1 MVGSLVLLAVTEGFA
16 FTTTVVLRNAI
27 DSLRPEAVESLSVAW
42 YALLLFGLVIV
53 QGGTRFASRYMMGR
67 SSRYIEY
74 EVRND
79 FFAHVL
85 TLEPAYYVRQNTGDL
100 ISRAI
105 NDLNA
110 VRMMLGR
117 TLMFASSSAV
127 RVPVAVVF
135 LLLINWKLMLITL
148 VPFVALPF
156 TMSRMSTRIHAMFES
171 IQEQFATMSNRVRE
185 GFTGVRVMKAYT
197 READEEKAFL
207 AMNEEFIGRNKKLI
221 KLEATIF
228 PIIMFLPGVSFVLLL
243 WIGGYYVASG
253 QMTFGQFTQFQMVMM
268 MLVMPMAMFG
278 FMWSG
283 IQRGAASMGRLNDIL
298 TQEPEIRDEIE
309 PTDLEPAIEGR
320 ITFANL
326 TFAYDDGTPIL
337 ENVTLDIPAGAT
349 VAIIGPTGCGKST
362 LANLVPRLYQAE
374 PGMVMVDGRDVR
386 EYSLKHLRANV
397 GYVQQESFLFSDS
410 ISDNLRFGDPEA
422 DDHALRE
429 VSRVAHLLPEIEDF
443 PGGFSTELGE
453 RGMMISGGQRQR
465 TSIARSL
472 LRRPK
477 IVIMDD
483 AFASVD
489 TYTEETILT
498 NLRGYLDDITV
509 VLISH
514 RISTVKGADTI
525 VVLDDGGIAEQ
536 GTHEEL
542 LARGGFYADLYE
554 KQRLQEE
561 LEAL

>member
-171 IQEQFATMSNRVRE
+171 IQEQFATMSKGDVDDRLKDVDTKKKEYITAIDDKLKDYNGNADDELDTKKDKVDDMAAQQVDRATAQINAQRDQAKAAIENQCQVAKTRAAQQAAALKE
-185 GFTGVRVMKAYT
+185 QVNARAAEMKNQISRAAAQANEMKAYQEYT
-197 READEEKAFL
+197 QKDMYNPYGYFNNSK
-207 AMNEEFIGRNKKLI
+207 GTDKK
-221 KLEATIF
+221 
-228 PIIMFLPGVSFVLLL
+228 
-243 WIGGYYVASG
+243 GGKKDDKKKDSKKDDKKKDKKKG
-253 QMTFGQFTQFQMVMM
+253 TQ
-268 MLVMPMAMFG
+268 
-278 FMWSG
+278 
-283 IQRGAASMGRLNDIL
+283 D
-298 TQEPEIRDEIE
+298 
-309 PTDLEPAIEGR
+309 
-320 ITFANL
+320 
-326 TFAYDDGTPIL
+326 
-337 ENVTLDIPAGAT
+337 
-349 VAIIGPTGCGKST
+349 K
-362 LANLVPRLYQAE
+362 
-374 PGMVMVDGRDVR
+374 
-386 EYSLKHLRANV
+386 K
-397 GYVQQESFLFSDS
+397 
-410 ISDNLRFGDPEA
+410 
-422 DDHALRE
+422 
-429 VSRVAHLLPEIEDF
+429 
-443 PGGFSTELGE
+443 
-453 RGMMISGGQRQR
+453 
-465 TSIARSL
+465 
-472 LRRPK
+472 K
-477 IVIMDD
+477 
-483 AFASVD
+483 
-489 TYTEETILT
+489 
-498 NLRGYLDDITV
+498 
-509 VLISH
+509 
-514 RISTVKGADTI
+514 K
-525 VVLDDGGIAEQ
+525 
-536 GTHEEL
+536 
-542 LARGGFYADLYE
+542 
-554 KQRLQEE
+554 
-561 LEAL
+561 

>member
-1 MVGSLVLLAVTEGFA
+1 VTEALA
-16 FTTTVVLRNAI
+16 FYTTIILKNAI
-27 DSLRPEAVESLSVAW
+27 DSLSPDAARALTIGA
-42 YALLLFGLVIV
+42 YAMILFGLVLV
-53 QGGTRFASRYMMGR
+53 QGGTRFASRYLMGR

-127 RVPVAVVF
+127 RVPVAVTF
-135 LLLINWKLMLITL
+135 LALINWKLMLITL
-148 VPFVALPF
+148 VPFVVLPF
-156 TMSRMSTRIHAMFES
+156 AMQRMSSRIHAFFES

-185 GFTGVRVMKAYT
+185 GFTGVRVLKAYT
-197 READEEKAFL
+197 READEERAFL
-207 AMNEEFIGRNKKLI
+207 AMNEEFIGRNTKLI
-221 KLEATIF
+221 RLEATIF

-243 WIGGYYVASG
+243 WIGGYYVSSG
-253 QMTFGQFTQFQMVMM
+253 AMTFGQFTQFQMVMM

-283 IQRGAASMGRLNDIL
+283 LQRGAASMGRLNDIM
-298 TQEPEIRDEIE
+298 TQEPEIYDEVE
-309 PTDLEPAIEGR
+309 AGAKEPAIEGA
-320 ITFANL
+320 ISFANL
-326 TFAYDDGTPIL
+326 TFAYDDGPVIF
-337 ENVTLDIPAGAT
+337 EDVSLDIAAGET

-374 PGMVMVDGRDVR
+374 RGMVTIDGRDVR
-386 EYSLKHLRANV
+386 EYSLQHLRANV
-397 GYVQQESFLFSDS
+397 GYVQQESFLFSES
-410 ISDNLRFGDPEA
+410 ISDNLRFGDPNA
-422 DDHALRE
+422 DEHALKE
-429 VSRVAHLLPEIEDF
+429 VSRVAHLLPEIEAF
-443 PGGFSTELGE
+443 PAGFNTELGE
-453 RGMMISGGQRQR
+453 RGMGVSGGQRQR

-498 NLRGYLDDITV
+498 NLRGYLADITV

-514 RISTVKGADTI
+514 RISTVKAADKI
-525 VVLDDGGIAEQ
+525 VVLGEGAIAEQ
-536 GTHEEL
+536 GTHDEL
-542 LARGGFYADLYE
+542 LAVGGFYADLYE

>member
-1 MVGSLVLLAVTEGFA
+1 
-16 FTTTVVLRNAI
+16 
-27 DSLRPEAVESLSVAW
+27 
-42 YALLLFGLVIV
+42 
-53 QGGTRFASRYMMGR
+53 
-67 SSRYIEY
+67 
-74 EVRND
+74 
-79 FFAHVL
+79 
-85 TLEPAYYVRQNTGDL
+85 
-100 ISRAI
+100 
-105 NDLNA
+105 
-110 VRMMLGR
+110 
-117 TLMFASSSAV
+117 
-127 RVPVAVVF
+127 
-135 LLLINWKLMLITL
+135 
-148 VPFVALPF
+148 
-156 TMSRMSTRIHAMFES
+156 
-171 IQEQFATMSNRVRE
+171 
-185 GFTGVRVMKAYT
+185 
-197 READEEKAFL
+197 
-207 AMNEEFIGRNKKLI
+207 
-221 KLEATIF
+221 
-228 PIIMFLPGVSFVLLL
+228 
-243 WIGGYYVASG
+243 
-253 QMTFGQFTQFQMVMM
+253 
-268 MLVMPMAMFG
+268 
-278 FMWSG
+278 
-283 IQRGAASMGRLNDIL
+283 
-298 TQEPEIRDEIE
+298 EIRDEIE

-349 VAIIGPTGCGKST
+349 VAIIGPTGCGKIT